1 MTASPRHDDARLS
14 KKLDEW
20 PEPDQ
25 AFWRGA
31 LLPGDLF
38 EDGGARAGYSELS
51 NRAVVSGYGR
61 WLTWLERQGLL
72 NSGLTPDQRII
83 PSRVRAFV
91 NDLEKS
97 NATQSLL
104 NRLQELRAAAQVMA
118 PHQDWSLIRYAR
130 VSTVDQNLAL
140 QRDALTEAG
149 AERFSLSRCRVR
161 LQTARRYMTRS
172 NSRAAATRSSCG
184 SSTAWRGR

>member
-25 AFWRGA
+25 AFWRGGP

-118 PHQDWSLIRYAR
+118 PHQDWSWINGIASTIRAR
-130 VSTVDQNLAL
+130 IVPPARNVSA
-140 QRDALTEAG
+140 
-149 AERFSLSRCRVR
+149 
-161 LQTARRYMTRS
+161 
-172 NSRAAATRSSCG
+172 
-184 SSTAWRGR
+184 